1 MDFLNSFLP
10 PQKAEG
16 NPNDPKGTPT
26 DGMIQGEISI
36 NPEVAAEN
44 NEKNQETEQQQTQEE
59 QPQEEQPQEQQQPE
73 IQTMTSANCKED
85 KRIKYTKPGKPILSI
100 TFSLSDEHPF
110 EVNVGSS
117 MSYKRSDKLAYP
129 IIYEIKDE
137 TGEISNIKRGA
148 LKNKACV
155 GKNLPND
162 LAEYLPKLNSL
173 LLDQYNM
180 YYDTKKYNEFV
191 AAQNSFKSQQ
201 AKEDTSTKKLEENK
215 NPEEPKEKTK
225 EQTPEEIEKKER
237 KNKIEKLVGK
247 LKAIKTGEIS
257 FGDLDSKLSLITT
270 KNKIAS
276 ETLKTLKTF
285 LQDHPEVFPLYLLPL
300 KYGDQQIF
308 MTNNGIVTNGNVIF
322 SYNNISTKNNTVTG
336 TFGEIGMWTL
346 VNEYN
351 IALGFLSGEEYDD
364 EYIRNDI
371 LDTGDFI
378 KGGKRNTRSH
388 KSKTHRRTKRRH
400 K

>member
-1 MDFLNSFLP
+1 MDFFNFS
-10 PQKAEG
+10 PQKPEEKS
-16 NPNDPKGTPT
+16 NDDK
-26 DGMIQGEISI
+26 IVQGEIAI
-36 NPEVAAEN
+36 NPDVVSE
-44 NEKNQETEQQQTQEE
+44 NQETDQPQQDQQEQQPQEQE
-59 QPQEEQPQEQQQPE
+59 QQPQEEQQPE
-73 IQTMTSANCKED
+73 VQTMTSANCKED

-129 IIYEIKDE
+129 IVYEIKDE

-191 AAQNSFKSQQ
+191 DAQTSFKAQQ
-201 AKEDTSTKKLEENK
+201 VKDNTSTENLDVNEKAEENK
-215 NPEEPKEKTK
+215 EA
-225 EQTPEEIEKKER
+225 TPEEKEKRER
-237 KNKIEKLVGK
+237 KDKIEKLIGK
-247 LKAIKTGEIS
+247 LKAITTEKIEMT
-257 FGDLDSKLSLITT
+257 DVNTKLRNITD
-270 KNKIAS
+270 KNGVNFD
-276 ETLKTLKTF
+276 ELKNF
-285 LQDHPEVFPLYLLPL
+285 LENNEEVFPLYLLPL

-322 SYNNISTKNNTVTG
+322 SYNDISTKSKTVSG
-336 TFGEIGMWTL
+336 TTMEIGMWKL
-346 VNEYN
+346 LNEYN
-351 IALGFLSGEEYDD
+351 IAVGFLSGEEYDD
-364 EYIRNDI
+364 GYIRNNI
-371 LDTGDFI
+371 LDAGDFI
-378 KGGKRNTRSH
+378 KGGKRKTRSR
-388 KSKTHRRTKRRH
+388 KSEKHRRTKRRH
-400 K
+400 HK

>member
-1 MDFLNSFLP
+1 MDFFNSLLP
-10 PQKAEG
+10 QQKAENTEG
-16 NPNDPKGTPT
+16 KSNDEP
-26 DGMIQGEISI
+26 IVQGEISI
-36 NPEVAAEN
+36 NPEVAAED
-44 NEKNQETEQQQTQEE
+44 NEQNQEQQNQEQ
-59 QPQEEQPQEQQQPE
+59 QPQEEQPQEQQQQQPE
-73 IQTMTSANCKED
+73 VQTMTSANCKED

-201 AKEDTSTKKLEENK
+201 AKEDTSTENLEANEK
-215 NPEEPKEKTK
+215 PEEPKEETK
-225 EQTPEEIEKKER
+225 EQTPEEKEKKER

-257 FGDLDSKLSLITT
+257 LGDLDSKLSLITT
-270 KNKIAS
+270 KNNIDS
-276 ETLKTLKTF
+276 ETLKTFLK
-285 LQDHPEVFPLYLLPL
+285 DHTEVFPLYLLPL

-322 SYNNISTKNNTVTG
+322 SYNDISTKNNTVTG
-336 TFGEIGMWTL
+336 GLVEGLMWKL

-364 EYIRNDI
+364 GYIRNDI
-371 LDTGDFI
+371 LDAGDFI

>member
-1 MDFLNSFLP
+1 MNNFLNSFLP

-16 NPNDPKGTPT
+16 KSNDEP
-26 DGMIQGEISI
+26 IVQGEISI
-36 NPEVAAEN
+36 NPEVAAED

-201 AKEDTSTKKLEENK
+201 AKEDTSTENLEANEK
-215 NPEEPKEKTK
+215 PEEPTEETK
-225 EQTPEEIEKKER
+225 EQTPEEKEKKER

-270 KNKIAS
+270 KNKIDS
-276 ETLKTLKTF
+276 ETLKTFLK
-285 LQDHPEVFPLYLLPL
+285 DHTEVFPLYLLPL

-308 MTNNGIVTNGNVIF
+308 MTNNGIVTNGNLIF
-322 SYNNISTKNNTVTG
+322 SYNDISTKNNTVTG
-336 TFGEIGMWTL
+336 GLVEGLMWTL

-364 EYIRNDI
+364 GYIRNDI
-371 LDTGDFI
+371 LDAGDFI

>member
-1 MDFLNSFLP
+1 MDFFNSFLP
-10 PQKAEG
+10 PQKAENTEG
-16 NPNDPKGTPT
+16 KSNDEP
-26 DGMIQGEISI
+26 IVQGEISI
-36 NPEVAAEN
+36 NPEVAAED
-44 NEKNQETEQQQTQEE
+44 NEQNQEQQNQEQ
-59 QPQEEQPQEQQQPE
+59 QPQEEQPQEQQQQQPE
-73 IQTMTSANCKED
+73 VQTMTSANCKED

-201 AKEDTSTKKLEENK
+201 AKEDTSTENLEANEK
-215 NPEEPKEKTK
+215 PEEPKEETK
-225 EQTPEEIEKKER
+225 EQTPEEKEKKER

-270 KNKIAS
+270 KNKIDS
-276 ETLKTLKTF
+276 ETLKTFLK
-285 LQDHPEVFPLYLLPL
+285 DHTEVFPLYLLPL
-300 KYGDQQIF
+300 KYADQQIF

-322 SYNNISTKNNTVTG
+322 SYNDISTKNNTVTG
-336 TFGEIGMWTL
+336 TFQEIGMWTL

-364 EYIRNDI
+364 GYIRNDI
-371 LDTGDFI
+371 LDAGDFI

-388 KSKTHRRTKRRH
+388 KSVKHRRTKRRH